1 MDYQRMQWKADITL
15 YMASACKNGQ
25 KVPILMLGTIS
36 RDWIIVKNHDV
47 K

>member
-1 MDYQRMQWKADITL
+1 MDYLRMQWKADITF

-25 KVPILMLGTIS
+25 KFPILILGTMS
-36 RDWIIVKNHDV
+36 RDWIIVKNRDL